1 MVKAA
6 DSKSAGF
13 IPRRFKSCCCRKV
26 YILLSL
32 LQSFTPP
39 TTMFCST
46 FLIFLLSIYP
56 IIIHLP
62 FCQQLLRILLTSQYP
77 INTSHNH
84 QHSTQHN
91 TTQTKTH
98 THEPQ
103 LTSRQSTNQH
113 TQRTQHIQHR
123 YPFGATTSNDKQST
137 HVPQQT
143 IHYCHNY
150 GITLSISH
158 IINTTIQLS
167 YSTPIDTHTH
177 TNPSS
182 QSITTIQSKQITT
195 SVTHSP
201 LTTFNNNIQP
211 CSHLCSF
218 VLALS
223 NVRMDIYIT
232 IQKRMNQDTKQT
244 PPITQQNETNTTQSN
259 QSTTQSIHTLEIIH
273 MQPLQHIHTS
283 NYPSCPRHDSYQVL
297 LLSTQTHANTQSCL
311 LDSILGEL
319 NPFSPTCH

>member
-1 MVKAA
+1 MCMRVHVLCVCFLMTTYNHENTHDSMAEWLRRQIRNLLGSSRVGSSPAA
-6 DSKSAGF
+6 VE
-13 IPRRFKSCCCRKV
+13 RV
-26 YILLSL
+26 YIY
-32 LQSFTPP
+32 SFVTSSIFYPP
-39 TTMFCST
+39 TTTFCST
-46 FLIFLLSIYP
+46 FLILLLQIYP

-177 TNPSS
+177 
-182 QSITTIQSKQITT
+182 QSIITIHNYNPIQTNHNLRHTLTTNNFQQQHTT
-195 SVTHSP
+195 VFPSMLVCACVIESSHGYLHHNPETDERRHQTDTSDYSTKRNKHHTVEPIHYTINTHSRDH
-201 LTTFNNNIQP
+201 
-211 CSHLCSF
+211 SHAT
-218 VLALS
+218 LATHPHILLPFLS
-223 NVRMDIYIT
+223 
-232 IQKRMNQDTKQT
+232 QT
-244 PPITQQNETNTTQSN
+244 
-259 QSTTQSIHTLEIIH
+259 
-273 MQPLQHIHTS
+273 
-283 NYPSCPRHDSYQVL
+283 R
-297 LLSTQTHANTQSCL
+297 
-311 LDSILGEL
+311 
-319 NPFSPTCH
+319 

>member
-39 TTMFCST
+39 PLRFAPPFSSFSSKST
-46 FLIFLLSIYP
+46 PSSSTYP
-56 IIIHLP
+56 FANNYYEFFSHLNTQSTLHTIINI
-62 FCQQLLRILLTSQYP
+62 
-77 INTSHNH
+77 
-84 QHSTQHN
+84 QHN
-91 TTQTKTH
+91 TTQTKTKTH

-103 LTSRQSTNQH
+103 LTSRQST
-113 TQRTQHIQHR
+113 TQHNTTQHNTTQHG

-177 TNPSS
+177 
-182 QSITTIQSKQITT
+182 QSIITIHNYNPIQTNHNLRHTLTTNNFQQQHTT
-195 SVTHSP
+195 VFPSMLVCACVIECSHGYLHHNPETDEPRHQTDTSDYSTKRNKHHTVEPIHYTINTHSRDHSHATLATHP
-201 LTTFNNNIQP
+201 HIQLP
-211 CSHLCSF
+211 F
-218 VLALS
+218 LS
-223 NVRMDIYIT
+223 
-232 IQKRMNQDTKQT
+232 QT
-244 PPITQQNETNTTQSN
+244 
-259 QSTTQSIHTLEIIH
+259 
-273 MQPLQHIHTS
+273 
-283 NYPSCPRHDSYQVL
+283 R
-297 LLSTQTHANTQSCL
+297 
-311 LDSILGEL
+311 
-319 NPFSPTCH
+319 